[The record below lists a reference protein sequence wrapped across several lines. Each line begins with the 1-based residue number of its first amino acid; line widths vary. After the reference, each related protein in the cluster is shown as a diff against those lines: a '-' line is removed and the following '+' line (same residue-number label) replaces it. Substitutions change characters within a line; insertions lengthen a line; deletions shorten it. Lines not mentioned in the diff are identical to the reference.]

1 MQTKQVLK
9 ICIDVLMTV
18 FLLLLVPYSLVGDEA
33 HEYIGVGIFILFVL
47 HISLNRRWLCCI
59 FKGRYSWIRAVQ
71 TMINLAIFACMLGS
85 MLTGIVLSNYIFSQL
100 QFNDLFELANAI
112 HMFCAFWGFIL
123 IGVHLGMNWSFVVS
137 KISKTIN
144 TPSVLVKALKI
155 LVLALAIYGIF
166 AFYNRGVFDYLFL
179 RTHFLNVDFNDT
191 LATYMFDYV
200 SIMVLF
206 GVVGYHL
213 NSRKR
218 FS

>member
-1 MQTKQVLK
+1 MHTKQVFK

-18 FLLLLVPYSLVGDEA
+18 CMLFLVSYSLVGDEA

-47 HISLNRRWLCCI
+47 HISLNRRWFCCI

-71 TMINLAIFACMLGS
+71 TLINLAIFACMLGS
-85 MLTGIVLSNYIFSQL
+85 MLSGIVLSNYIFSQL
-100 QFNDLFELANAI
+100 QFNDLFEVANAI
-112 HMFCAFWGFIL
+112 HIFCAFWGFIL

-144 TPSVLVKALKI
+144 TQGVLVKALKI
-155 LVLALAIYGIF
+155 LVLAIAIYGIF
-166 AFYNRGVFDYLFL
+166 AFYKRGVFDYLFL

-191 LATYMFDYV
+191 LVTYMFDYV

-206 GVVGYHL
+206 GLIGFYL
-213 NSRKR
+213 KR
-218 FS
+218 GMRS